1 MKIETAKSIAKD
13 IPVIYHP
20 FTTGLIHGETLD
32 FIGTVEATEEE
43 LQYFYKPININ
54 GDDYLVPSA
63 YIYHL
68 EDYHSWFS
76 KKSEKIICSLTLN
89 YHSDYAAIHDALLS
103 ETDKFAVEID
113 RDWKIL
119 RHYDDY
125 DIDYR
130 LAPVIGL
137 DDEKH
142 ITLKW
147 ALRRSSSRA
156 KTDKKNALRAVIYPS
171 ITAALT
177 ELFEKEG
184 YLIPDQNK
192 ARATNP
198 KKGSSDPRSKSIPWD
213 EEDDNDD

>member
-54 GDDYLVPSA
+54 GDDYLVPNA
-63 YIYHL
+63 YIEHL

-76 KKSEKIICSLTLN
+76 KKAETIICSLALN
-89 YHSDYAAIHDALLS
+89 YHSGYNVIHDALLS
-103 ETDKFAVEID
+103 ETDKFAVELD

-137 DDEKH
+137 DDKDH
-142 ITLKW
+142 IVLKW
-147 ALRRSSSRA
+147 ALRRSSSSRA
-156 KTDKKNALRAVIYPS
+156 KTDKKNALRAIIYPS
-171 ITAALT
+171 ITTALT

-184 YLIPDQNK
+184 YLIPNQSK
-192 ARATNP
+192 ARVTP
-198 KKGSSDPRSKSIPWD
+198 KKGSAKHSSNSLPWNR
-213 EEDDNDD
+213 EDDDDD